1 MSGGGDR
8 GGGRAGNSPLWCS
21 IQALGKTN
29 LPGERE
35 GEVGVEEVGV
45 GGQEV
50 ANLQCYIH
58 WSRSSGHSLHCTVE
72 RATYKVID
80 QWCVYIPFR

>member
-1 MSGGGDR
+1 M

-50 ANLQCYIH
+50 ANLQCYIQKL
-58 WSRSSGHSLHCTVE
+58 WE

-80 QWCVYIPFR
+80 QWCVYILFR